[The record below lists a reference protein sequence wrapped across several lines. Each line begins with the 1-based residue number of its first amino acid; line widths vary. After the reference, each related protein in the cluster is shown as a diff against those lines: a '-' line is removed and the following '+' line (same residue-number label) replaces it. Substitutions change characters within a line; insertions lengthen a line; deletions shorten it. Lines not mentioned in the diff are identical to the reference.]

1 MIHLDSSFLVD
12 LLREGRRR
20 ERGPAHRLLA
30 GRPDLEEACVSVHAV
45 CELYVGVE
53 LTSHPEEERGQI
65 DHLLSTMTVEVPG
78 AEFPETY
85 ARLLVGLQAR
95 GMTVATMDL
104 LIATAALC
112 ANAPLVTRNA
122 RHFER
127 IQDLQLLTY

>member
-12 LLREGRRR
+12 LLRESRRR
-20 ERGPAHRLLA
+20 KRGPAHRFLA

-53 LTSHPEEERGQI
+53 LTSHPEEERGRI
-65 DHLLSTMTVEVPG
+65 ERLLSTMTIEVPG
-78 AEFPETY
+78 EAFPGTY

-112 ANAPLVTRNA
+112 AQAPLVTRNP

-127 IQDLQLLTY
+127 IQGLQVLTY